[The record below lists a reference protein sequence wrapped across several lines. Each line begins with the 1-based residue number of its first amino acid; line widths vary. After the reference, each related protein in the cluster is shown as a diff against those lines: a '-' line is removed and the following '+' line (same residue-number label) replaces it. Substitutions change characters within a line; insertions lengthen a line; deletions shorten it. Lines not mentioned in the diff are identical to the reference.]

1 MSDLNE
7 DCFQGDEEMLPYL
20 EGLKILKENTHTVV
34 GSEIISLP
42 KALGRVLAE
51 DIQSPLSVPPH
62 DNSAVDGYGM
72 AFDDLKSD
80 GETRLPV
87 NGRIAAGHPLDRP
100 AQSGEAVQ
108 IFTGAAM
115 PQGMDTVVMQEDVTL
130 DGDDV
135 LIPAGLKRGANRRL
149 VGEDVKEGE
158 VIIKAGTLMRAQE
171 IGMAA
176 SIGLGKIKVFRPLR
190 VAVFST
196 GDEIAD
202 PLFDG
207 VDAVGKGQGTIF
219 DVNRYSVAAL
229 LRGLGC
235 EVTDLGILQDKVGEI
250 RSALH
255 DAAPGH
261 DLIITSGGVSLGEE
275 DHITRVVESLG
286 SIAFWRLAIKP
297 GRPMAFGKIVD
308 TAFIGL
314 PGNPVAAMVI
324 FMRVA
329 RPLILSLC
337 GRADDDVP
345 AFQVPAGFS
354 MTKKTGR
361 REWLRASL
369 ETDENGVMHA
379 MKFPK
384 QGSGILTSMV
394 ASSGLVELAE
404 DVRSVEEGDLV
415 SFLSF
420 GDMTT

>member
-1 MSDLNE
+1 MANGN
-7 DCFQGDEEMLPYL
+7 DCFQGDSEMLPYL
-20 EGLKILKENTHTVV
+20 KGMEILKEHAHTVV
-34 GSEIISLP
+34 GAQMMPLP
-42 KALGRVLAE
+42 KALGRILAE
-51 DIQSPLSVPPH
+51 DIQAPLAVPPH
-62 DNSAVDGYGM
+62 DNSAVDGYGI
-72 AFDDLKSD
+72 AFSDLNPD

-87 NGRIAAGHPLDRP
+87 TARIAAGHPLDRV
-100 AQSGEAVQ
+100 AESGEAVQ

-115 PQGMDTVVMQEDVTL
+115 PEGMDTVVMQEDVTL
-130 DGDDV
+130 EDGDV
-135 LIPAGLKRGANRRL
+135 IIPAGLKLGASRRL
-149 VGEDVKEGE
+149 QGEDIQKDD
-158 VIIKAGTLMRAQE
+158 VIIKAGTLLRAQE
-171 IGMAA
+171 IGLAA
-176 SIGLGKIKVFRPLR
+176 SIGLGQVKVFKPLR

-202 PLFDG
+202 PVFDG
-207 VDAVGKGQGTIF
+207 ANAVGAGQGTIY
-219 DVNRYSVAAL
+219 DVNRYSIAAL
-229 LRGLGC
+229 LQGFGC
-235 EVTDLGILQDKVGEI
+235 EITDLGILPDNVAEI
-250 RSALH
+250 RGALH

-286 SIAFWRLAIKP
+286 SIEFWRLAIKP

-329 RPLILSLC
+329 RSLILSMS
-337 GRADDDVP
+337 GRTETEVP

-354 MTKKTGR
+354 MTKKKGR

-369 ETDENGVMHA
+369 ETNADGVMQA
-379 MKFPK
+379 VKFPQ

-394 ASSGLVELAE
+394 ASSGLIELAE
-404 DVRSVEEGDLV
+404 DVEGVEEGDLV

-420 GDMTT
+420 GDMTQ

>member
-1 MSDLNE
+1 MSKIDD
-7 DCFQGDEEMLPYL
+7 DCFQADGEMLPYL
-20 EGLKILKENTHTVV
+20 KGMEILKDQTHTVV
-34 GSEIISLP
+34 GGEVISLP

-51 DIQSPLSVPPH
+51 DIQAPLSVPPH
-62 DNSAVDGYGM
+62 DNSAVDGYGI
-72 AFDDLKSD
+72 AFSDLNPD
-80 GETRLPV
+80 GDTRLPV
-87 NGRIAAGHPLDRP
+87 TARIAAGHPLDR
-100 AQSGEAVQ
+100 AAEAGEAVQ

-115 PQGMDTVVMQEDVTL
+115 PIGMDTVVMQENVTL

-135 LIPAGLKRGANRRL
+135 IIPAGLKLGANRRL
-149 VGEDVKEGE
+149 CGEDIQKDD
-158 VIIKAGTLMRAQE
+158 VIIKVGTLLRAQE
-171 IGMAA
+171 IGLAA
-176 SIGLGKIKVFRPLR
+176 SIGLGQVKVFKPLR

-207 VDAVGKGQGTIF
+207 ADAVGGGQGTIY
-219 DVNRYSVAAL
+219 DVNRYSIAAL
-229 LRGLGC
+229 LQGFGC
-235 EVTDLGILQDKVGEI
+235 EITDLGILQDNVAEI
-250 RSALH
+250 RGALH

-275 DHITRVVESLG
+275 DHITRVVKSLG
-286 SIAFWRLAIKP
+286 SIDFWRLAIKP
-297 GRPMAFGKIVD
+297 GRPMAFGKVVD

-329 RPLILSLC
+329 RCLIMRMS
-337 GRADDDVP
+337 GRTETDVP

-354 MTKKTGR
+354 MTKKKGR

-369 ETDENGVMHA
+369 EVNTDGVMQA
-379 MKFPK
+379 VKFPQ

-394 ASSGLVELAE
+394 ASTGLIELAE
-404 DVRSVEEGDLV
+404 DIEGVEEGDLV

-420 GDMTT
+420 GDMTQ